1 MSNKNRDNANK
12 VVSALFKKSSKRF
25 QRLRDLELETKHH
38 AHYNIRESILWY
50 DNFDNEK
57 IRLTA
62 KNGEQINFKITTSN
76 LPHLLGLQYLAAKN
90 NADPN
95 RPKLTSMT
103 MLGMGIK
110 FCDEAIYSKVKNCG
124 NNPSIV
130 RRRCNGVK
138 PFFENL
144 KNASLIDY
152 NPSENGTSTMNF
164 TKAIVTAAPNGKTL
178 TVLGVREKREAPGE
192 FTFNTFLPTR
202 KLCQFKGGLDLSNT
216 IEKIEV
222 FEKKFNEWREMSFNE
237 DEDMLLKDDFI
248 VKHFENDFE
257 KKIKSLVMTNKL
269 DVVDNNLV
277 ITPKLET
284 ILKHYD
290 NTHAVVS
297 FDTMSS
303 LAGMVYNDINKNDR
317 YSEHISTYDTLSL
330 LTEGYNVVLPQDL
343 SQDRNIKINT
353 NSDYDL

>member
-1 MSNKNRDNANK
+1 
-12 VVSALFKKSSKRF
+12 
-25 QRLRDLELETKHH
+25 
-38 AHYNIRESILWY
+38 
-50 DNFDNEK
+50 
-57 IRLTA
+57 
-62 KNGEQINFKITTSN
+62 
-76 LPHLLGLQYLAAKN
+76 
-90 NADPN
+90 
-95 RPKLTSMT
+95 MT

-237 DEDMLLKDDFI
+237 DEDMVLKDDFI
-248 VKHFENDFE
+248 VGHFENDFE
-257 KKIKSLVMTNKL
+257 KKIKSLVMTNNL
-269 DVVDNNLV
+269 DVRDDTLA
-277 ITPKLET
+277 ITPKLES
-284 ILKHYD
+284 ILKHFD
-290 NTHAVVS
+290 NTHGITS

-303 LAGMVYNDINKNDR
+303 LAGMIYNDINKDDR
-317 YSEHISTYDTLSL
+317 YTEHISTYDALSL
-330 LTEGYNVVLPQDL
+330 LTDGYNIVSEKDVG
-343 SQDRNIKINT
+343 QDRNIKIDKDF
-353 NSDYDL
+353 DY